1 MAESTALEA
10 LTAELLGDVGKLHD
24 DVKALRE
31 LLPGVANG
39 VTEGLQAASEK
50 INQGMLVQGGN
61 YLAAAGKLAEVLQSM
76 SEEIDRAAA
85 QAATTAAESAKLDVR
100 QAATQAASGAI
111 RDTVGAEVREVVGF
125 INEAA
130 ANLVQETERTK
141 AEISKA
147 ARLVSWRFGR
157 VLAVVVLGGFLGGL
171 VVVLAAPHM
180 PGMHASAQAA
190 QLSDADRQAIEN
202 GAKIQKVWN
211 SLTPKERDH
220 ISALLREGQ

>member
-1 MAESTALEA
+1 MADARTKLDIIYQDV
-10 LTAELLGDVGKLHD
+10 LGDVHEILNRVDTLKSELPAAADAMADKL
-24 DVKALRE
+24 
-31 LLPGVANG
+31 NIQ
-39 VTEGLQAASEK
+39 T
-50 INQGMLVQGGN
+50 GN
-61 YLAAAGKLAEVLQSM
+61 YLAAAGKLAEVLQNM
-76 SEEIDRAAA
+76 SQEIDRAAA
-85 QAATTAAESAKLDVR
+85 QAAATAGESARLDVR

-130 ANLVQETERTK
+130 ANLVQEAERSKT
-141 AEISKA
+141 EISKA

-157 VLAVVVLGGFLGGL
+157 VLAVVVLGGILGGL
-171 VVVLAAPHM
+171 VAVLAAPHM
-180 PGMHASAQAA
+180 PGMHAGAQAA

-220 ISALLREGQ
+220 INALLREGQ